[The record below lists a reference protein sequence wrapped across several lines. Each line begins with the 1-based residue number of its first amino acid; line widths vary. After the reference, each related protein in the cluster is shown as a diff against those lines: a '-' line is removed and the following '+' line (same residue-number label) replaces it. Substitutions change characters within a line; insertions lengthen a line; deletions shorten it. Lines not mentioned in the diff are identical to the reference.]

1 MAIDFQQIYE
11 RIKEIGLSAEERQ
24 KDLDE
29 KRAQARILFNE
40 YADNL
45 DGLRKKVDTALLQD
59 ANIRCAYPLD
69 ENLDTR
75 VRTPDLAL
83 DATLIAADGSQI
95 VPDRHAAVQFGLVNV
110 GAIAMQLNSGKT
122 PDIYTDSQLFFG
134 DELITEYGATLSEG
148 MIALRRDLAERTKL
162 AELAEDCLASEDCSS
177 PVITFTDGPIE
188 LWEEK
193 DPSSNYEKSLS
204 EYLKALSRLQKNN
217 IITAGYVD
225 KPGAN
230 LVVRLL
236 EIIQAP
242 KEKLDKKELPKY
254 HPLLGITDRWL
265 YGEKENP
272 LLKSGERS
280 AVFAIQTKSK
290 KDYAGLLELHFFYLN
305 VGKEGHP
312 YPVRVEIP
320 KWVADDRKKTDMLH
334 AALIQQ
340 SRILGGRPFPYLLNR
355 SHEIAVV
362 SMKEKQY
369 IEQII
374 SKEIQKH
381 GGEVDFESNKQIGKN
396 SLSGRRRY
404 KK

>member
-1 MAIDFQQIYE
+1 MAIDFQQISEQIKAIGDSAQE
-11 RIKEIGLSAEERQ
+11 RKETL
-24 KDLDE
+24 E
-29 KRAQARILFNE
+29 KRREIARTLFQA

-45 DGLRKKVDTALLQD
+45 DGLREKLDTALKQD

-75 VRTPDLAL
+75 VPTPALAM

-134 DELITEYGATLSEG
+134 DELLTDFGTTLSEG

-162 AELAEDCLASEDCSS
+162 AELAKEYPA

-188 LWEEK
+188 LWGNK
-193 DPSSNYEKSLS
+193 DPNNAKTYEASMEK
-204 EYLKALSRLQKNN
+204 YLGALSRLQENDVV
-217 IITAGYVD
+217 TAGYVD

-230 LVVRLL
+230 PVVRLL
-236 EIIQAP
+236 EIMIAP
-242 KEKLDKKELPKY
+242 ADKLGELRAY
-254 HPLLGITDRWL
+254 HPLLGVSDLWL
-265 YGEKENP
+265 FGERNNP

-280 AVFAIQTKSK
+280 AVFELQSK
-290 KDYAGLLELHFFYLN
+290 AKMHYKGVLGLHFFYLN
-305 VGKEGHP
+305 VGTEGHP

-320 KWVADDRKKTDMLH
+320 KWVADDEEKLNNLH

-340 SRILGGRPFPYLLNR
+340 CRILGHKPTPYILHR
-355 SHEIAVV
+355 SHEVALV
-362 SMKEKQY
+362 SFDEKRQ
-369 IEQII
+369 IEQMLMLELRRNNGEIGEI
-374 SKEIQKH
+374 S
-381 GGEVDFESNKQIGKN
+381 GKQSAKNISGK
-396 SLSGRRRY
+396 
-404 KK
+404 